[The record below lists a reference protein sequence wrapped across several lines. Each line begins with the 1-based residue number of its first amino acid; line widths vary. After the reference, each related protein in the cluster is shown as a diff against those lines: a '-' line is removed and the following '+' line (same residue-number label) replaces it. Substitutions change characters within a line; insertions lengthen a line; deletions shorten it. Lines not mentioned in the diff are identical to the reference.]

1 MDRQRYT
8 VATFARELA
17 FLVGAVIFLIP
28 VFILVNTSLK
38 SVSDTFGSPFT
49 LSTPQLENYS
59 KAWGDGVP
67 VSISRALVNSLVI
80 TVGSV
85 AVIVVLG
92 SLCAYVIARRP
103 SRWSTGVYI
112 GILLSIVIPVQL
124 AVPPLFVAVNK
135 LGLTGSYLGMIIV
148 WTGLMMPLAIF
159 LYTGFI
165 RALPAE
171 YEEAARVDG
180 AGVLRTFVRVVFPL
194 LRPVTGTVAILT
206 GLVVWNDFFTPLV
219 FLGGSGK
226 EPLPVAV
233 YSFVG
238 ENTTDWNVIFAA
250 VVISIIP
257 ILAFAIVAQRQLIR
271 SFVSGIRG

>member
-8 VATFARELA
+8 WASLGRELA
-17 FLVGAVIFLIP
+17 FVAGAIVFLVP
-28 VFILVNTSLK
+28 VFILVNTSVK
-38 SVSDTFGSPFT
+38 AVSETFGSPFALT
-49 LSTPQLENYS
+49 SPQLENYTT
-59 KAWGDGVP
+59 AWGDGVP
-67 VSISRALVNSLVI
+67 VSISSALINSLVI
-80 TVGSV
+80 TIGSV
-85 AVIVVLG
+85 TAIVVLS
-92 SLCAYVIARRP
+92 SLCAYVLARRP
-103 SRWSTGVYI
+103 SRWSTGVYVACM
-112 GILLSIVIPVQL
+112 LSIILPVQL
-124 AVPPLFVAVNK
+124 AVPPLFVAVNE
-135 LGLTGSYLGMIIV
+135 LGLTGSYLGMIIL

-165 RALPAE
+165 RALPVE

-238 ENTTDWNVIFAA
+238 ENTTEWNVIFAA

-257 ILAFAIVAQRQLIR
+257 ILVFAIVAQRQLIR
-271 SFVSGIRG
+271 SFASGIRG